1 MSGAIIV
8 FYSYYSS
15 LPNPPRMIMNHDDV
29 PSLQR
34 SSIPYPTP
42 NAEPATSCC
51 DSLLHWPVVSRGVGE
66 HDDECH
72 LKLEIGRHAER
83 RAMAVA
89 YGMLQLLMFNIA
101 AAILALLHRE

>member
-1 MSGAIIV
+1 MSFIHTNA
-8 FYSYYSS
+8 S
-15 LPNPPRMIMNHDDV
+15 LPDPQRMIMNHDDV

-72 LKLEIGRHAER
+72 LKLEIGRHGER

-89 YGMLQLLMFNIA
+89 YGMLQLLMFNIT